1 MQIDLFR
8 EFITLA
14 EELNFHTAASRL
26 NITQSTLSKHI
37 SQLEREYGAA
47 LFRRDRFGVALT
59 GTGAVLLESA
69 RVISEEYER
78 SRGLVAS
85 SAQRTSLFVSGE
97 LDNPNIVETVS
108 RAVDIFTRKFPSC
121 TPSFLPFPTA
131 ALDAHIA
138 GLLSGDADV
147 TVLKFDKRAL
157 AERPDAKLFCCRVIK
172 KLQVYAMM
180 SPRNPLAA
188 KKGLHLADLAGCTF
202 TRLVGPRFTP
212 SWKVLERQLHRAN
225 LPFSTAPV
233 AANSTLDCLNLDLRS
248 EVLLTP
254 DFTFAPRANMAGRA
268 VSVPIDPAELGLDL
282 CALSLKGHQEE
293 LVDGF
298 VEAMARACDEREGA
312 GTRQPSSPG
321 EG

>member
-8 EFITLA
+8 EFVTLA

-37 SQLEREYGAA
+37 SQLEREYGTA

-78 SRGLVAS
+78 SRGLVTS
-85 SAQRTSLFVSGE
+85 SAQRATLFVSGE
-97 LDNPNIVETVS
+97 LDNPNLVETVS
-108 RAVDIFTRKFPSC
+108 RAVDIFTRRFPSC

-157 AERPDAKLFCCRVIK
+157 AERPDAALFRCWVIK
-172 KLQVYAMM
+172 KLQVYAMV

-188 KKGLHLADLAGCTF
+188 RKELHLADLAGCTF

-248 EVLLTP
+248 EVLLMP
-254 DFTFAPRANMAGRA
+254 DFTFSPRANAAGRA
-268 VSVPIDPAELGLDL
+268 VSVPIDPTELGLDL
-282 CALSLKGHQEE
+282 CALSLKDHREE
-293 LVDGF
+293 LVNGF
-298 VEAMARACDEREGA
+298 VEAMAQACEE
-312 GTRQPSSPG
+312 
-321 EG
+321 

>member
-8 EFITLA
+8 EFVTLA

-37 SQLEREYGAA
+37 SQLEREYGTA

-85 SAQRTSLFVSGE
+85 SAQRATLFVSGE
-97 LDNPNIVETVS
+97 LDNPNLVETVS

-157 AERPDAKLFCCRVIK
+157 AERPDAALFRCWVIK
-172 KLQVYAMM
+172 KLQVYAMV

-188 KKGLHLADLAGCTF
+188 RKELHLADLAGCTF

-248 EVLLTP
+248 EVLLMP
-254 DFTFAPRANMAGRA
+254 DFTFSPKANAAGRA
-268 VSVPIDPAELGLDL
+268 VSVPIDPTELGLDL
-282 CALSLKGHQEE
+282 CALSLKDHREE
-293 LVDGF
+293 LVNGF
-298 VEAMARACDEREGA
+298 VEAMAQACEE
-312 GTRQPSSPG
+312 
-321 EG
+321 